1 MPPALVS
8 ISLDGRYHPPTHV
21 LPAKVLTH
29 NGIIAKYNI
38 TREEL
43 LRMEKELR
51 NMKLIDVLFH
61 YPDGV
66 TYDLL
71 LQMVATG
78 R

>member
-1 MPPALVS
+1 MTAGSFVPQETPT
-8 ISLDGRYHPPTHV
+8 THV
-21 LPAKVLTH
+21 LSAHVLTDE
-29 NGIIAKYNI
+29 GIMAKYNL
-38 TREEL
+38 TRKEL

-51 NMKLIDVLFH
+51 RMKLIDVLFH